1 MSFQLINLREI
12 QRRLPRSRST
22 VYAEIAKSVFPR
34 PLKVGRGSFW
44 RDDEIDDLIAAY
56 ARGATSEDLRS
67 LCEGFYERRERR

>member
-1 MSFQLINLREI
+1 MSFQLINLREV
-12 QRRLPRSRST
+12 QQRLPRSRST

-56 ARGATSEDLRS
+56 ARGAASEDLRS